1 MKRFLWI
8 VVLAAAGMAAF
19 AAGDTTLPLRRLA
32 LYIGSNN
39 GGRGRV
45 TLRYAEE
52 DARAMAG
59 VMQELGGVSGED
71 SLVLLAP
78 TAEDV
83 QFGFR
88 QARQRAQ
95 AVRESSRR
103 VELLVYYSGHSDE
116 KGLLLGEE
124 LFGYPE
130 LKAAIQEVQAD
141 VNIAILDSCSSG
153 AFTRLKGGTRQP
165 PFLLD
170 ESSSMRGHAYISS
183 SSADEAAQES
193 DRINGSFFTHFLISG
208 LRGAADST
216 RDGQVSLNEVY
227 HFAFNETL
235 ALTENTQGGAQ
246 HPSYNI
252 QLTGTGDLT
261 LTDLRAAASILSF
274 DEGVQG
280 RLFVRNAAGRLV
292 AELAKEPSLVVGLG
306 LPEGQ
311 YRVTLEQGQ
320 RLYEA
325 TANVSPGRPVVLGPR
340 QFAPAKRQPTVSRG
354 EEEIEEQGGA
364 FPEGSLDPEEGFWR
378 RAEKWFDRD
387 DQPAEPQGGP
397 ASPEDPA
404 TPEEPLSGA
413 LGGGTAPANS
423 PEPEVR
429 SVPFSVSLLPG
440 FSSAGP
446 GRHVHTM
453 SLNLLAGS
461 SWAIHGAELGAML
474 NLTEHEVRGAQLAG
488 IGNILEGDLA
498 GYQAAGVFNVVAG
511 GTLAWQTAGV
521 FNIVQG
527 DSSFLQAAGVFN
539 LNEGS
544 FRGLGAAGV
553 FNLGPGPF
561 SGIQAAGVFNLLE
574 GPLAGA
580 QLAGVF
586 NRASSVA
593 GAQVGLV
600 NISGEVRGTQ
610 VGLVNVATGEVRG
623 TQVGLVNI
631 ARSMRGLPVGLVN
644 VSEKGGFSL
653 SGWVTEDAFGYLGL
667 QMSSGL
673 LYTVLY
679 GGSELAASPS
689 LLAAGLGMGLRVP
702 MGPFFVETDLSVQ
715 QAFETGPLAAPYSPP
730 FPTARLLVGLKVFR
744 SLGLFGGVLLNGF
757 IPGSTVQTPLHTGT
771 PLDLSFANGSLLLYP
786 KLVAGLRI

>member
-1 MKRFLWI
+1 MMRRFLWI
-8 VVLAAAGMAAF
+8 AALCAAGATAW
-19 AAGDTTLPLRRLA
+19 AAGNGTLPLRRLA
-32 LYIGSNN
+32 LYIGSND
-39 GGRGRV
+39 GGPGRA

-59 VMQELGGVSGED
+59 VLQELGGVSAED

-78 TAEDV
+78 TADDV
-83 QFGFR
+83 QAGFR
-88 QARQRAQ
+88 QVRQRAQ

-103 VELLVYYSGHSDE
+103 VELVVYYSGHSDE
-116 KGLLLGEE
+116 QGLLLGPE
-124 LFGYPE
+124 LFGYAA
-130 LKAAIQEVQAD
+130 LKSSIQEVQAD

-216 RDGQVSLNEVY
+216 RDGQVSLNEAY

-261 LTDLRAAASILSF
+261 LTDLRAAACTLSF
-274 DEGVQG
+274 EEGLQG

-292 AELAKEPSLVVGLG
+292 VELAKEPSLAVGLG
-306 LPEGQ
+306 LPEGS
-311 YRVTLEQGQ
+311 YRVTLEQGE

-325 TANVSPGRPVVLGPR
+325 AVDVRPGRPETLGMRRFSPV
-340 QFAPAKRQPTVSRG
+340 KRQSTVTRG
-354 EEEIEEQGGA
+354 DGEDEELMEAEGLGA
-364 FPEGSLDPEEGFWR
+364 LDPEEGFWQ
-378 RAEKWFDRD
+378 RAEKWFGRD
-387 DQPAEPQGGP
+387 
-397 ASPEDPA
+397 
-404 TPEEPLSGA
+404 
-413 LGGGTAPANS
+413 APAAPEAPAAPGAATEAAPDTS
-423 PEPEVR
+423 AAPAAPEPEAVR
-429 SVPFSVSLLPG
+429 VPFAVSFLPMV
-440 FSSAGP
+440 STAGS
-446 GRHVHTM
+446 GRYVHTL
-453 SLNLLAGS
+453 SLNLLVGS
-461 SWAIHGAELGAML
+461 SWAINGAELGAGI
-474 NLTEHEVRGAQLAG
+474 NLTEHEVRGLQAAG
-488 IGNILEGDLA
+488 VGNILEGELT
-498 GYQAAGVFNVVAG
+498 GYQAAGVFNIVG
-511 GTLAWQTAGV
+511 GNTRAWQ
-521 FNIVQG
+521 
-527 DSSFLQAAGVFN
+527 S
-539 LNEGS
+539 
-544 FRGLGAAGV
+544 AGV
-553 FNLGPGPF
+553 FNLGTGPVT
-561 SGIQAAGVFNLLE
+561 GVQAAGVFNLLE

-580 QLAGVF
+580 QLSGVF

-631 ARSMRGLPVGLVN
+631 ARQVHGLPIGLVN
-644 VSEKGGFSL
+644 VSEKGGFHW
-653 SGWVTEDAFGYLGL
+653 SGWFAEGGFGYVGL

-673 LYTVLY
+673 FYTLLY
-679 GGSELAASPS
+679 GGTELARAPD
-689 LLAAGLGMGLRVP
+689 LFAAGAGLGLRVP
-702 MGPFFVETDLSVQ
+702 MGPVSVEMDLSAQHV
-715 QAFETGPLAAPYSPP
+715 FEGDPSDWDAGFLTAPYSPV

-744 SLGLFGGVLLNGF
+744 SLGVFGGVVFNGHVPGGTLL
-757 IPGSTVQTPLHTGT
+757 TPLHTGT
-771 PLDLSFANGSLLLYP
+771 PLDLHFSASGGSLLLYP
-786 KLVAGLRI
+786 KLVAGLRF